1 MNGGQG
7 LNHRIPMTLHRVGLT
22 VVLSLAC
29 CAFWLS
35 CSTSRSSART
45 PEKAYNPCGD
55 LQTNLFE
62 LQQIED
68 ELADP
73 GPDYTLDQ
81 QKQAQDRKQYLN
93 RVNERL
99 KKDCGR

>member
-1 MNGGQG
+1 MG
-7 LNHRIPMTLHRVGLT
+7 
-22 VVLSLAC
+22 VLSLAC
-29 CAFWLS
+29 FLS
-35 CSTSRSSART
+35 CSSSRSGART
-45 PEKAYNPCGD
+45 PQKAYNPCGD
-55 LQTNLFE
+55 LQNNLFE

-73 GPDYTLDQ
+73 GPDYTLDK
-81 QKQAQDRKQYLN
+81 QKQTQERKQYLH